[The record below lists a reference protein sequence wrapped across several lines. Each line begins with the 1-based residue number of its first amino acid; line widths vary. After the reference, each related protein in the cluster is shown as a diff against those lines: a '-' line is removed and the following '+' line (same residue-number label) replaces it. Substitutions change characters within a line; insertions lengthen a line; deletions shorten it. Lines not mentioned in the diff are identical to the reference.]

1 MGIKS
6 RLRTYDVYWAWEL
19 DVQPTEHTR
28 RQRFE
33 TLLLP
38 HLSAAYNLARWLVH
52 RDADAQDIAQEAY
65 LRAFRY
71 FESFHG
77 GNERAWLLGI
87 VRNTCY
93 DWFKQQRQHNL
104 HTPFDEDLHG
114 HLHTQGDTSPNDP
127 ESLVTQ
133 HDNALQLNQALSNLP
148 LEFREVVV
156 LRDIEELSYKEIA
169 VLIDIPLGTVMSR
182 LSRGRKLLSAHL
194 QPQPVELCH
203 EV

>member
-1 MGIKS
+1 
-6 RLRTYDVYWAWEL
+6 LLTPD
-19 DVQPTEHTR
+19 HTR

-52 RDADAQDIAQEAY
+52 RDADAQDIVQEAF

-71 FESFHG
+71 FESFRG

-93 DWFKQQRQHNL
+93 DWFKQHRQHDS
-104 HTPFDEDLHG
+104 HTAFDEELHG
-114 HLHTQGDTSPNDP
+114 HLQAQGQTTPNDP
-127 ESLVTQ
+127 ETLMTQ
-133 HDNALQLNQALSNLP
+133 RDDALQLNQALRQLP

-156 LRDIEELSYKEIA
+156 LRDLEELSYKEIA
-169 VLIDIPLGTVMSR
+169 ALIDIPLGTVMSR

-194 QPQPVELCH
+194 QPQPGELCH